1 MHYPP
6 VTEKPPALDKLSV
19 LPVRIGAA
27 ELLED
32 ADSLPVVVCVRTLQN
47 IPIGEVFAA
56 SIIDDLTHPNHRKK
70 QIGTRCRDFHRQ
82 DASPGMSEQQDFLL
96 TKTRAQE

>member
-1 MHYPP
+1 METNLPIPSAYTSPP

-27 ELLED
+27 ELLKT
-32 ADSLPVVVCVRTLQN
+32 ADGLPVVLGVSMLQN

-56 SIIDDLTHPNHRKK
+56 SIIDDLTHPYHRMK
-70 QIGTRCRDFHRQ
+70 QIGTRCSDFHCQ
-82 DASPGMSEQQDFLL
+82 HASP
-96 TKTRAQE
+96 